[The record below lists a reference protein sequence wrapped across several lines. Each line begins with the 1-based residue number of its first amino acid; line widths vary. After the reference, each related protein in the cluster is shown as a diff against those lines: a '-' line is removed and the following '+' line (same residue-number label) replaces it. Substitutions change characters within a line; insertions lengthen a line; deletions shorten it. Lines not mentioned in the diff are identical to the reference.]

1 MSVVTVGN
9 FDGVHKGHRL
19 LINTAVSE
27 AEKLGCGTVVLT
39 FEKHPKSY
47 FSGKEMK
54 VICTNASKVS
64 MLKSLGVSKTE
75 FLDFGKFSSM
85 SGDCF
90 LKYLKDRYSL
100 SVFVAGEDFRF
111 GKNAAYGVDFLKER
125 SEDYGFAVKIIPFEK
140 ENKISSSD
148 IRVLI
153 ENGNVEKAG
162 DYLGYRYFI
171 SSEISSGKSLGRT
184 LGFPTVNIFPDEN
197 LVLPKFGVYATD
209 IILGNERYSAVSNVG
224 VRPTV
229 ESDGRPNVETYI
241 LNRDISV
248 SEKSAE
254 IVFKKF
260 IRSEKKFSSVDDL
273 AAQIA
278 KDCIAAEEIV

>member
-1 MSVVTVGN
+1 M
-9 FDGVHKGHRL
+9 
-19 LINTAVSE
+19 
-27 AEKLGCGTVVLT
+27 
-39 FEKHPKSY
+39 
-47 FSGKEMK
+47 
-54 VICTNASKVS
+54 
-64 MLKSLGVSKTE
+64 
-75 FLDFGKFSSM
+75 
-85 SGDCF
+85 
-90 LKYLKDRYSL
+90 
-100 SVFVAGEDFRF
+100 
-111 GKNAAYGVDFLKER
+111 
-125 SEDYGFAVKIIPFEK
+125 
-140 ENKISSSD
+140 
-148 IRVLI
+148 
-153 ENGNVEKAG
+153 
-162 DYLGYRYFI
+162 
-171 SSEISSGKSLGRT
+171 
-184 LGFPTVNIFPDEN
+184 
-197 LVLPKFGVYATD
+197 VLPKFGVYATD